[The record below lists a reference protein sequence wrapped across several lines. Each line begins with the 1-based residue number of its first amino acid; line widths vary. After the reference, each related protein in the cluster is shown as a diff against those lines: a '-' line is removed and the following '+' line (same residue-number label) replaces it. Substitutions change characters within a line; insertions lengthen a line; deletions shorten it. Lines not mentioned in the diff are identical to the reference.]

1 LYFDLVIYRDEY
13 DIDQLQHELEL
24 WYNFKK
30 TNKLDSIKA
39 IHHEFAVNKSLK
51 AIFSNL
57 FKLLSIFLTVPI
69 RVKAVKDIFLVLK
82 IIKIKK
88 LASIDNG
95 QRMTFLT
102 CYFTN

>member
-1 LYFDLVIYRDEY
+1 LLAEEKPHKDSIGELYFDLVIYRDEY

-24 WYNFKK
+24 LYNFKK

-69 RVKAVKDIFLVLK
+69 TSESCERYFSCLKNNKD
-82 IIKIKK
+82 
-88 LASIDNG
+88 
-95 QRMTFLT
+95 
-102 CYFTN
+102 